1 MKVFLTMIM
10 CSIVNGQTTC
20 IDPYT
25 FPESY
30 EDSYSC
36 LIQGYQKSID
46 KVEEIGRE
54 AINEHGIYIKFGCNE
69 IIIPPTEPKVNT

>member
-1 MKVFLTMIM
+1 MII

-54 AINEHGIYIKFGCNE
+54 SINEHGIYIKFGCNE
-69 IIIPPTEPKVNT
+69 IIVPPKKPKVNT